1 MKKYIFFILTI
12 FVLSCN
18 QNQLKIVDGIDK
30 DDKIYETTSDDVEMN
45 IASKKAVDSI
55 AIFDA
60 AFKSKSKNISFISLK
75 KRFKIEGGS
84 ENIWISPIN
93 KTEKGYL
100 GTVDNDPIYVK
111 DVKYGDT
118 VLVKANEVSDWMY
131 VENNLLHGGYTLRV
145 AIKHMNPKEKE
156 EFLKSLDYK
165 IE

>member
-1 MKKYIFFILTI
+1 MKKYTFFAIIIFLI
-12 FVLSCN
+12 SCN
-18 QNQLKIVDGIDK
+18 QNQPKIVDGASK
-30 DDKIYETTSDDVEMN
+30 DDKIYETTSDDEEMN
-45 IASKKAVDSI
+45 AASKKAVDSF
-55 AIFDA
+55 AIFNA
-60 AFKSKSKNISFISLK
+60 AFKSRSKNISFISLK
-75 KRFKIEGGS
+75 KRFKTEGGN
-84 ENIWISPIN
+84 EHIWISPIS
-93 KTEKGYL
+93 KIEKGYL
-100 GTVDNDPIYVK
+100 GTVENDPIYVK